1 MSDSFVLPDGITLSM
16 TDKGLVI
23 ENEGDIVLH
32 GQIDGGIHALTS
44 RQGSVILNNDFE
56 LHRVDA
62 PNGAVEIHGKIEA
75 DRIEAANVS
84 ADGEGFTVRVV
95 QATESISVG
104 ETTTHAEVLIAPA
117 VKLSSKA
124 VGRITVVEAHNELGA
139 TKVKGCLSLAD
150 LEELFDGS
158 EGFIRGWEITPLHKS
173 GNRKASPKAKPAA
186 KKPAAKKAAPE
197 PEPAEDATPP
207 VIQAAPEPEPVV
219 EAAPEPEPV
228 VEAKVEVAEEPA
240 PAPAPEPEPEI
251 VAAEVEVEEEEDE
264 PAAPA
269 ITMPTATTDNGDG
282 RAEQVEQ
289 LFDLFD
295 ETEDDGGSDPALDAR
310 ITDAVTE
317 LVGYYADVE
326 LPPVVQR
333 LAQLVAERDYKT
345 VRDEV
350 DDIWNQLL
358 RYHKQKKLRPQPSL
372 TTTFNTIHAIVREM

>member
-1 MSDSFVLPDGITLSM
+1 MSESFVLPQGIILAM
-16 TDKGLVI
+16 TDDGLVI

-44 RQGSVILNNDFE
+44 HNGDVILNNDFV
-56 LHRVDA
+56 LHQIDA

-84 ADGEGFTVRVV
+84 TDGEHFTVRVV
-95 QATESISVG
+95 QASQSISIG
-104 ETTTHAEVLIAPA
+104 ETTAHVEVLIAPA
-117 VKLSSKA
+117 VTLASSA
-124 VGRITVVEAHNELGA
+124 VGRITVVESHNELGPS
-139 TKVKGCLSLAD
+139 KVKGCLNLAD

-173 GNRKASPKAKPAA
+173 PS
-186 KKPAAKKAAPE
+186 KKAAPKAKAKAVRK
-197 PEPAEDATPP
+197 PKAP
-207 VIQAAPEPEPVV
+207 VKR
-219 EAAPEPEPV
+219 
-228 VEAKVEVAEEPA
+228 AKI
-240 PAPAPEPEPEI
+240 PAPEAEVVEE
-251 VAAEVEVEEEEDE
+251 VVEFVEEVVEEVVEVVEETTATTAVVAEVEVDDE
-264 PAAPA
+264 PEEIPT
-269 ITMPTATTDNGDG
+269 ITMATSAPVNGETED

-295 ETEDDGGSDPALDAR
+295 EGDEDTANDPALDGR
-310 ITDAVTE
+310 ISAAVEE
-317 LVGYYADVE
+317 LVSYYSDAE

-350 DDIWNQLL
+350 DDIWNKLL
-358 RYHKQKKLRPQPSL
+358 RYHKQKKLRPKPSL

>member
-1 MSDSFVLPDGITLSM
+1 MGPVGDQLRGGYSMSDSFILPEGIKLAM
-16 TDKGLVI
+16 TDEGLVI

-44 RQGSVILNNDFE
+44 HNGNIILNNDFV

-75 DRIEAANVS
+75 DRIEAASVS
-84 ADGEGFTVRVV
+84 ADGTGFTVRVV
-95 QATESISVG
+95 QASESIAIG
-104 ETTTHAEVLIAPA
+104 ETTAHAEVLIAPA
-117 VKLSSKA
+117 VNLSSAA
-124 VGRITVVEAHNELGA
+124 VGRVTVVESHNDLNA

-173 GNRKASPKAKPAA
+173 SSHKATQKSKPKTKA
-186 KKPAAKKAAPE
+186 KAAPAKRAKA
-197 PEPAEDATPP
+197 PEPPAEEAVPDEAPAA
-207 VIQAAPEPEPVV
+207 QAAPPPEPVV
-219 EAAPEPEPV
+219 QEAAP
-228 VEAKVEVAEEPA
+228 
-240 PAPAPEPEPEI
+240 PEPE
-251 VAAEVEVEEEEDE
+251 VVTAEVEEEPDE
-264 PAAPA
+264 TAAPL
-269 ITMPTATTDNGDG
+269 ISMPNADNGDG

-295 ETEDDGGSDPALDAR
+295 DSDEDTDGDPALDGR
-310 ITDAVTE
+310 ISDAVSE

-350 DDIWNQLL
+350 DDIWNKLL
-358 RYHKQKKLRPQPSL
+358 RYHKQKKLRPKPSL